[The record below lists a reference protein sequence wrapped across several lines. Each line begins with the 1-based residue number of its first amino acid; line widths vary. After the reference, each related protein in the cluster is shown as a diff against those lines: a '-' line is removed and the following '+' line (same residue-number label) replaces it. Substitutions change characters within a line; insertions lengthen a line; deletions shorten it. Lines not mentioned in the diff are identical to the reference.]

1 MVTEQE
7 VKEALKDVIDPHVGV
22 SLIDMGLI
30 KGITI
35 ENDVVKVKMT
45 LTTPF
50 CPLANQLVGTVK
62 SKVEQIDGVKKA
74 EVELVF

>member
-22 SLIDMGLI
+22 SLVDMDLI
-30 KGITI
+30 KDVAIDD
-35 ENDVVKVKMT
+35 DVVKIKMM

-50 CPLANQLVGTVK
+50 CPLSNQLVHAVK
-62 SKVEQIDGVKKA
+62 SRVEQIEGVERA
-74 EVELVF
+74 DVELVF

>member
-22 SLIDMGLI
+22 SLVDMGLI
-30 KGITI
+30 KDIAI
-35 ENDVVKVKMT
+35 ENEVVKVKMT

-50 CPLANQLVGTVK
+50 CPLANQLVDAVK
-62 SKVEQIDGVKKA
+62 SKIEQIDGVKIA
-74 EVELVF
+74 DVELIF

>member
-30 KGITI
+30 KDIAI

-50 CPLANQLVGTVK
+50 CPLANQLVGAVK
-62 SKVEQIDGVKKA
+62 SKIEQIDGVKIA
-74 EVELVF
+74 DVELVF